1 MPIGWLWRAALPA
14 LALLL
19 GAAPAAAAAGP
30 KTPLPTLAPVLKEVT
45 PAVVNIAVLTRS
57 PLESNPLYQDP
68 FFRRFF
74 NLPDKPKPQVSA
86 GSGVIVNAAKGYVL
100 TNHHVIREATQVIV
114 TLKDRRQFEAKVVG
128 SDPGTDIAV
137 LQIEAPNLSALKL
150 GDSDALEVGDFVVAI
165 GNPFGLGQTVTSGI
179 VSALGRSGLDI
190 EGYEDFIQTD
200 ASINPGNS
208 GGALVNLAG
217 ELVGINTAI
226 IGPAGGNVGIGFA
239 VPVNMVHAVMD
250 QILRFG
256 EVRRGRLGVSTQDLT
271 PDLAESL
278 GASRSEGAVVIA
290 VEPGSAAEKAGLR
303 ARDVL
308 LAVNGKAV
316 RSSADVRNK
325 VGLVP
330 VGEKL
335 ELALLRAGKPL
346 TAKLV
351 VEATPEVTGGRG
363 QQLREI
369 PGALFSNI
377 ERGSPAYGKREG
389 VLVLA
394 VEREGKAAAW
404 GLRPG
409 DIIYGVNRKKVRS
422 VSELAQAAKAAG
434 ARMSVSLIRGDYRLT
449 LVIG

>member
-1 MPIGWLWRAALPA
+1 METTLLRRAALPA
-14 LALLL
+14 LALMLA
-19 GAAPAAAAAGP
+19 AAPAAAAPAR
-30 KTPLPTLAPVLKEVT
+30 TPQPTLAPVLREVT

-86 GSGVIVNAAKGYVL
+86 GSGVIVDAAKGYVL
-100 TNHHVIREATQVIV
+100 TNHHVVKEATQVIV
-114 TLKDRRQFEAKVVG
+114 TLKDRRQFEAKLVG

-137 LQIEAPNLSALKL
+137 LQIEAPNLSSLRF
-150 GDSDALEVGDFVVAI
+150 GNSDDLEVGDFVVAI

-208 GGALVNLAG
+208 GGALVNLSG
-217 ELVGINTAI
+217 DLVGINTAI

-239 VPVNMVHAVMD
+239 VPVNMARAVMD

-256 EVRRGRLGVSTQDLT
+256 EVRRGRLGVGTQDLT
-271 PDLAESL
+271 PDLADSL
-278 GASRSEGAVVIA
+278 AVGRSEGAVIIS
-290 VEPGSAAEKAGLR
+290 VEPGSAADKAGIR
-303 ARDVL
+303 TRDVV
-308 LAVNGKAV
+308 LAVNGKTV
-316 RSSADVRNK
+316 RNSADVRNK

-335 ELALLRAGKPL
+335 ELSLLRNGKPVTARL
-346 TAKLV
+346 T
-351 VEATPEVTGGRG
+351 VESTEEVSGGRG
-363 QQLREI
+363 QQLREL
-369 PGALFSNI
+369 PGALFGNM
-377 ERGSPAYGKREG
+377 ERGMPGYGKLEG
-389 VLVLA
+389 VVVLA
-394 VEREGKAAAW
+394 VQREGKAATW

-409 DIIYGVNRKKVRS
+409 DVIYAVNRKKVRS

-434 ARMSVSLIRGDYRLT
+434 GRMSVSLLRGDYRLT
-449 LVIG
+449 LIMG

>member
-1 MPIGWLWRAALPA
+1 
-14 LALLL
+14 
-19 GAAPAAAAAGP
+19 
-30 KTPLPTLAPVLKEVT
+30 
-45 PAVVNIAVLTRS
+45 VV
-57 PLESNPLYQDP
+57 
-68 FFRRFF
+68 
-74 NLPDKPKPQVSA
+74 K
-86 GSGVIVNAAKGYVL
+86 
-100 TNHHVIREATQVIV
+100 EATQVIV
-114 TLKDRRQFEAKVVG
+114 TLKDRRQFEAKLVG

-137 LQIEAPNLSALKL
+137 LQIEAPNLAALRL
-150 GDSDALEVGDFVVAI
+150 GDSDDLEVGDFVVAI

-208 GGALVNLAG
+208 GGALVNLSG

-239 VPVNMVHAVMD
+239 VPVNMARAVMD

-256 EVRRGRLGVSTQDLT
+256 EVRRGRLGVGTQDLT
-271 PDLAESL
+271 PELAESL
-278 GASRSEGAVVIA
+278 AAGRGEGAVVIN
-290 VEPGSAAEKAGLR
+290 VEPGSAAEKAGIR
-303 ARDVL
+303 TRDVV
-308 LAVNGKAV
+308 LAVNGKPV

-330 VGEKL
+330 VGERL
-335 ELALLRAGKPL
+335 ELSLLRNGKPL

-351 VEATPEVTGGRG
+351 VEAPPEVTGGRG

-369 PGALFSNI
+369 PGALFGNI
-377 ERGSPAYGKREG
+377 ERGSPAYGKAEG

-394 VEREGKAAAW
+394 VQREGKAATW

-409 DIIYGVNRKKVRS
+409 DIVYAVNRRKVRS
-422 VSELAQAAKAAG
+422 VSELAQALKNASG
-434 ARMSVSLIRGDYRLT
+434 RMSLSLLRGDYRLT
-449 LVIG
+449 LIIG